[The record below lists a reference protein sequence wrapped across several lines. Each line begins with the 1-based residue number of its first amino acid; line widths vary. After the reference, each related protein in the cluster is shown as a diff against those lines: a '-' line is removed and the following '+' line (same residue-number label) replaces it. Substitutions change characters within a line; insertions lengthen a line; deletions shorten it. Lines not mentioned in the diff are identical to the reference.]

1 MFIPSKNSYIA
12 VIGRNSMIP
21 FIAHG
26 FLLKLLMIRR
36 ISIYSYF
43 VFIGGLV
50 FLVPECFSER
60 A

>member
-36 ISIYSYF
+36 ISIYS